1 MFKYGIDTLS
11 VGKVLQILNGGFKGI
26 ITNEALS
33 KIQACHE
40 IVLKKDQHSGELTE
54 GEVKQILT
62 KSSYHPHGI
71 KVKLTDGQ
79 VGRVKEVL
87 EDNFEL
93 IMPSLAGYGE
103 SSKMTAPST
112 IRENAIQVFELLDYL
127 KIDTFNLLGH
137 SMGGMIVQEM
147 AALSPERVNKLIC
160 FGTGSIGVLPNR
172 FETIAESRRKIKE
185 IVYNLKCPNFK
196 QQSIVDLDIRT
207 KGIKLEKRSFMNL
220 EITLY
225 VDTQFDVKSKE
236 IKNIIKE
243 LLENVIDNGLSDKKL
258 FNFNVNKK

>member
-1 MFKYGIDTLS
+1 MNHLS
-11 VGKVLQILNGGFKGI
+11 YKRIGKGYPLVLVHGYLGGQDMWQFQ
-26 ITNEALS
+26 E
-33 KIQACHE
+33 
-40 IVLKKDQHSGELTE
+40 D
-54 GEVKQILT
+54 
-62 KSSYHPHGI
+62 
-71 KVKLTDGQ
+71 
-79 VGRVKEVL
+79 L

-147 AALSPERVNKLIC
+147 AALSPERINKLIC

-185 IVYNLKCPNFK
+185 IGLRETRINIAKTWFVDHLASDGYKLCLDEGAKATTQAALASLDAWDCWDGRGQLNQITSPTLILWSNKDRSYDWN
-196 QQSIVDLDIRT
+196 QQEILNKGITNSKVEIVD
-207 KGIKLEKRSFMNL
+207 GCAHNSHMEKPNL
-220 EITLY
+220 IN
-225 VDTQFDVKSKE
+225 SI
-236 IKNIIKE
+236 IKNFLI
-243 LLENVIDNGLSDKKL
+243 
-258 FNFNVNKK
+258 

>member
-1 MFKYGIDTLS
+1 MNHLS
-11 VGKVLQILNGGFKGI
+11 YKRIGKGYPLVLVHGYLGGQDMWQF
-26 ITNEALS
+26 
-33 KIQACHE
+33 Q
-40 IVLKKDQHSGELTE
+40 
-54 GEVKQILT
+54 
-62 KSSYHPHGI
+62 
-71 KVKLTDGQ
+71 
-79 VGRVKEVL
+79 EVL

-185 IVYNLKCPNFK
+185 I
-196 QQSIVDLDIRT
+196 
-207 KGIKLEKRSFMNL
+207 
-220 EITLY
+220 
-225 VDTQFDVKSKE
+225 
-236 IKNIIKE
+236 
-243 LLENVIDNGLSDKKL
+243 GLSETRINIAKTWFVDHLAGDGYKL
-258 FNFNVNKK
+258 CLDEGAKATTQAALASLDAWDCWDGRGQLNKITSPTLILWSNKDRSYDWNQQEILRNGIADSRIKIINNCAHNSHMEEPLLVNKLIKDFLL